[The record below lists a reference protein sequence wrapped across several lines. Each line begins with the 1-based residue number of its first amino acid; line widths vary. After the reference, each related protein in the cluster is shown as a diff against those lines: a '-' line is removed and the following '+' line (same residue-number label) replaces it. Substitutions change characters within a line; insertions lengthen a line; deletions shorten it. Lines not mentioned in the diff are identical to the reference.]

1 MPVEFSQL
9 SFDEV
14 FLQYKEKFI
23 GFALSYV
30 GDRQV
35 AEDIVVD
42 AFMTYW
48 EKRDRLAADTN
59 IPAYVLTVVKN
70 RCLTWLRD
78 RKLHEDILSK
88 MAQREQWRM
97 QMQIAS
103 LESLQPH
110 QLFTQEMQ
118 TTVRNTLNL
127 LPEKTRQVFLMS
139 RYQQKSH
146 KEIATLLGI
155 SLKTVEFHISKAT
168 KVLKERLKDYTFL
181 LFFV

>member
-1 MPVEFSQL
+1 MSVDFNQL

-14 FLQYKEKFI
+14 FLHYKEKFI
-23 GFALSYV
+23 GFAISYV
-30 GDRQV
+30 GHRQA

-48 EKRDRLAADTN
+48 ENRGRLAADTN

-78 RKLHEDILSK
+78 RKLHEDILDK
-88 MAQREQWRM
+88 MARREQWRV

-103 LESLQPH
+103 LESLEPH
-110 QLFTQEMQ
+110 HIFTQEMQ
-118 TTVRNTLNL
+118 ATVRHTLNL

-139 RYQQKSH
+139 RYQHKSH
-146 KEIATLLGI
+146 KEIAGLLGI
-155 SLKTVEFHISKAT
+155 SLKTVEFHITKAT
-168 KVLKERLKDYTFL
+168 KVLRERLKDYSFL
-181 LFFV
+181 LFFI